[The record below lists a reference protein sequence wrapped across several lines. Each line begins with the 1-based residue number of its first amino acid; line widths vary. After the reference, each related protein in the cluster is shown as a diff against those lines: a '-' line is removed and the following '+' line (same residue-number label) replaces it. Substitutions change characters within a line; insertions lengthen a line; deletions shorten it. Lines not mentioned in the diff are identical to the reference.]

1 MNAVTE
7 TGKERGLRL
16 FLSADLAGSTA
27 YKQNTP
33 PYEWQQFFRSFY
45 RQLPA
50 RVIHQAEACGAPGD
64 LLKVWKLIGDEVV
77 FSRLLTGEQEA
88 AQCVGVFRA
97 ALEEFR
103 EETLTATKGGL
114 DIKAAGW
121 TAGFPVGNIRVEP
134 MEGLGEDFVGPG
146 MDIGFRLV
154 KAASPRRMLV
164 SVELAWL
171 LTLPSCAENLRLLMD
186 SGLDLKGV
194 ARGLRYPCIWLDNF
208 ADQRSPRAADQLHLL
223 EEKVRGTTPKSCDPD
238 CLHEYCQQWLEQ
250 WKKPSDPPFFVPFIE
265 GGLSIGKPS
274 PRYEA
279 MFKVVIQESEQ
290 GPDEPEPPPQE
301 PRASEEVLAAFHEA
315 TRTPPQEHP
324 RKDASPQE

>member
-1 MNAVTE
+1 MTE

-33 PYEWQQFFRSFY
+33 PDEWQQFFRSFY

-50 RVIHQAEACGAPGD
+50 RVIHHAEACGAPGD

-88 AQCVGVFRA
+88 AQCVRVFRA
-97 ALEEFR
+97 ALEDFR
-103 EETLTATKGGL
+103 EATLTATKGGL

-171 LTLPSCAENLRLLMD
+171 LTLPSCAENLRLFMD

-208 ADQRSPRAADQLHLL
+208 ADQLSPREADQLHLL
-223 EEKVRGTTPKSCDPD
+223 EEKVRGTTPQLC
-238 CLHEYCQQWLEQ
+238 CMELLHKYCQQWLEQ
-250 WKKPSDPPFFVPFIE
+250 WKEPSDPPFFVPFIE
-265 GGLSIGKPS
+265 GGLGIGKPS
-274 PRYEA
+274 PRYEG
-279 MFKVVIQESEQ
+279 MFKEVIQESEQ
-290 GPDEPEPPPQE
+290 ATIADREEPNQE
-301 PRASEEVLAAFHEA
+301 GLAASKEVLAAFDEA
-315 TRTPPQEHP
+315 TRMPPQEHP